1 MPESDPEQAV
11 AELTK
16 ILGDPTRRRIYF
28 FARASHEPVRVA
40 DISEAF
46 FLHRNVA
53 RAHLDKLAKA
63 GFLKTDRRQGK
74 SGRPARTFAPTDK
87 RIDFAIPGRDYQ
99 ALADL
104 TIEVLASGESMDGM
118 IARATALGREWQKG
132 ATVEAGTD
140 RPMTA
145 AAELVAKRLTA
156 LGAEATSY
164 DLGDSIEL
172 EVRNCLFR
180 ECADR
185 HPEVVCQA
193 HQSMIGG
200 MFEAAGVPVDLDVA
214 ETLPEGGVSCRFGVS
229 SVVP

>member
-1 MPESDPEQAV
+1 MAESDPEQAIE
-11 AELTK
+11 ELTK

-28 FARASHEPVRVA
+28 FVRASHEPVRAA
-40 DISEAF
+40 DISSEF

-63 GFLKTDRRQGK
+63 GLLKTDTRQGK
-74 SGRPARTFAPTDK
+74 SGRPAKTFAQTDK
-87 RIDFAIPGRDYQ
+87 RIEVGIPERDYRT
-99 ALADL
+99 LADL

-118 IARATALGREWQKG
+118 IDRATALGHEWQKG
-132 ATVEAGTD
+132 ATIEEGTD
-140 RPMTA
+140 HPMVA
-145 AAELVAKRLTA
+145 ATELVAKRLSA
-156 LGAEATSY
+156 MGAEATSY
-164 DLGDSIEL
+164 DLGDSVEL

-193 HQSMIGG
+193 HQAMIGG

-214 ETLPEGGVSCRFGVS
+214 ETAPEGGASCRFGVG